1 MAHRANGDIA
11 AVNKRPESVL
21 VVVHVAG
28 RRFLM
33 LKRAGASGFWQSVT
47 GSLEAGETPVETAI
61 REVREETALEV
72 SASRLRDH
80 RLCNRFEIP
89 PRWRERY
96 PPGTTHNIEHV
107 FSLALDESAPVR
119 WRPEEHVDARW
130 VDTDEALALAW
141 SWTNRDGIRL
151 VATNHRAAD
160 LPSD

>member
-1 MAHRANGDIA
+1 M
-11 AVNKRPESVL
+11 NKRPESVL

-33 LKRAGASGFWQSVT
+33 LNRAGASGFWQSVT

-107 FSLALDESAPVR
+107 FSLALVESAPVR
-119 WRPEEHVDARW
+119 WRPGPP
-130 VDTDEALALAW
+130 
-141 SWTNRDGIRL
+141 SCCWTNR
-151 VATNHRAAD
+151 
-160 LPSD
+160 LPVSTRSLLAIFRISCAI